1 MSQVARHT
9 LIGQPPGALFT
20 NAREM
25 QAIGGAPALGWIGSS
40 NADRVNVFFLDAVAT
55 EDLGYSEVV
64 PPEWQTVSIT
74 LVWANSAASV
84 GDVRWTV
91 TWTVAGD
98 SESGLTQTGTNSV
111 TDTAPATAAP
121 LRHTLA
127 APSIAVVPGKVLV
140 LRVRRSATDAADT
153 LANDAGLVGAIITKV
168 S

>member
-1 MSQVARHT
+1 MSRVTRNT
-9 LIGQPPGALFT
+9 LSGQPPGPLFT

-40 NADRVNVFFLDAVAT
+40 NADRVNVFLLDAAAT

-64 PPEWQTVSIT
+64 PPEWQTVSVT

-98 SESGLTQTGTNSV
+98 SESGVTQTGTSSA
-111 TDTAPATAAP
+111 TDAAPATAAP
-121 LRHTLA
+121 LKYTLT
-127 APSIAVVPGKVLV
+127 APSIAVAPGKVLV
-140 LRVRRSATDAADT
+140 VRVRRSATDAADT